1 MTPIERKALGR
12 RTFLQG
18 VGAAVAL
25 PFLDAMAPAM
35 SAAPKAPVRMAMAYV
50 PNGIIMNEWNPSAE
64 GPLGSL
70 GRVLKPMEPL
80 KDDILLLGNLTHN
93 AGRALLDGA
102 GDHGRCCGTYLTG
115 VHPRKSVTD
124 IKSGVS
130 FDQIVA
136 GQIG

>member
-25 PFLDAMAPAM
+25 PSLDAMAPAL

-50 PNGIIMNEWNPSAE
+50 PNGIIMNQWNPAAE
-64 GPLGSL
+64 GPPGTL
-70 GRVLKPMEPL
+70 GRAPQPMEPL

-93 AGRALLDGA
+93 ADRALLD
-102 GDHGRCCGTYLTG
+102 
-115 VHPRKSVTD
+115 
-124 IKSGVS
+124 
-130 FDQIVA
+130 
-136 GQIG
+136 